1 MSLGLFSM
9 PDREVV
15 TVARE
20 DLIPFSERTEDEQ
33 KKIATAGGIA
43 SGAARRR
50 KRALKD
56 AADLFLSLPVTDK
69 RVFNKLARKGVDPED
84 IDNQMA
90 MICGLHAEAS
100 LGDARAAKV
109 LVDMLGEQ
117 SREDPVEDQLRKA
130 RELLEGVDS
139 VIE

>member
-1 MSLGLFSM
+1 MAN
-9 PDREVV
+9 DQN
-15 TVARE
+15 
-20 DLIPFSERTEDEQ
+20 LIPFNERTESEQ
-33 KKIATAGGIA
+33 REIATAGGIA

-56 AADLFLSLPVTDK
+56 AVDLFLSLPVSDK
-69 RVFNKLARKGVDPED
+69 RVWNKLERKGIDPED

-90 MICGLHAEAS
+90 MICGLHAQAS

-109 LVDMLGEQ
+109 LVDILGEQ
-117 SREDPVEDQLRKA
+117 SREDPVEDQMRKA
-130 RELLEGVDS
+130 KDLLEGVGS

>member
-1 MSLGLFSM
+1 MAN
-9 PDREVV
+9 DQN
-15 TVARE
+15 
-20 DLIPFSERTEDEQ
+20 LIPFNERTESEQ
-33 KKIATAGGIA
+33 REIATAGGIA

-56 AADLFLSLPVTDK
+56 AADLFLSLPVSDK
-69 RVFNKLARKGVDPED
+69 RVRNKLERKGVDPED

-90 MICGLHAEAS
+90 MICGLHAQAS

-109 LVDMLGEQ
+109 LVDILGEQ
-117 SREDPVEDQLRKA
+117 SREDPVEDQMRKA
-130 RELLEGVDS
+130 RDLLEGIGS

>member
-1 MSLGLFSM
+1 MAN
-9 PDREVV
+9 EQN
-15 TVARE
+15 
-20 DLIPFSERTEDEQ
+20 LIPFNERTESEQ
-33 KKIATAGGIA
+33 REIATAGGIA

-56 AADLFLSLPVTDK
+56 AADLFLSLPVSDK
-69 RVFNKLARKGVDPED
+69 RVWNKLVRKGVHPED

-90 MICGLHAEAS
+90 MICGLHAQAS

-109 LVDMLGEQ
+109 IVDILGEQ
-117 SREDPVEDQLRKA
+117 SREDPVEDQMRKA
-130 RELLEGVDS
+130 RDLLEGIDS